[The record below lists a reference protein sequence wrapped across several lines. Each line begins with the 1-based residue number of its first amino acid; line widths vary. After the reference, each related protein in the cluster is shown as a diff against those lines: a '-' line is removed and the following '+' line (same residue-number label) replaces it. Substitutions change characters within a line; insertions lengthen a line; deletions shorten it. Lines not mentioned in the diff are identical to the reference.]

1 MPIIINIYLIVLLT
15 FSTSAFA
22 YIGPGVGTG
31 MIVTIIG
38 IIIAFF
44 ILIFSIIYYPVK
56 RLILKLKH
64 KKKLK

>member
-38 IIIAFF
+38 IIIAAVGT
-44 ILIFSIIYYPVK
+44 ILLNLPQWMCDAYDWYPNC
-56 RLILKLKH
+56 
-64 KKKLK
+64 